1 MQNGRLFN
9 PSCDPIGAHTVGGQ
23 HPTAYCTGWTTS
35 YISTWN
41 AKHPGWTNGYIPAWQ
56 PNRPPA
62 NGSVL
67 SCQQCGSKLK
77 PIIRYIN
84 GSNDGSQAAI
94 SNIQAAMSF
103 NPACDPTAAH
113 TSDGIHTTHYCNG
126 WTTGYISTWNAKHV
140 SSTNQPNKSL
150 SPIQNVRNVI
160 PGSNINNTK
169 VSTSTFTHLS
179 LICKKNTN
187 NNTLV
192 CTYSN
197 NTSSQKTTK

>member
-1 MQNGRLFN
+1 LPRAF
-9 PSCDPIGAHTVGGQ
+9 
-23 HPTAYCTGWTTS
+23 
-35 YISTWN
+35 
-41 AKHPGWTNGYIPAWQ
+41 KHPGWTNGYISAWQ

-94 SNIQAAMSF
+94 SNIQAATPF

-113 TSDGIHTTHYCNG
+113 TSDGLHTTHYCNG

-140 SSTNQPNKSL
+140 SSRNQLRKGTPLVQNGKSV
-150 SPIQNVRNVI
+150 SV
-160 PGSNINNTK
+160 SNINNTK
-169 VSTSTFTHLS
+169 LSFPTFTHLS
-179 LICKKNTN
+179 LICKKNTIIN
-187 NNTLV
+187 NSLI

-197 NTSSQKTTK
+197 GASNQK